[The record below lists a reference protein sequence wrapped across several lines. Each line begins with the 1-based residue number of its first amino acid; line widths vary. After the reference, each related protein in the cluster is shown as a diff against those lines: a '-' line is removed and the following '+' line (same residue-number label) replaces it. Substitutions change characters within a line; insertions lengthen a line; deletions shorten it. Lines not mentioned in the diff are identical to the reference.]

1 MTARGSEG
9 RDMENLAQIKVRVW
23 PTDDDDDLVLFV
35 AIMQQDGPWLP
46 VAKRRGGQTW
56 IALEPGYT
64 VRGCEPGASKCFIE
78 IEHDGKRMRF
88 VRQKKTTP

>member
-46 VAKRRGGQTW
+46 VAKRRGGQT
-56 IALEPGYT
+56 
-64 VRGCEPGASKCFIE
+64 
-78 IEHDGKRMRF
+78 
-88 VRQKKTTP
+88 